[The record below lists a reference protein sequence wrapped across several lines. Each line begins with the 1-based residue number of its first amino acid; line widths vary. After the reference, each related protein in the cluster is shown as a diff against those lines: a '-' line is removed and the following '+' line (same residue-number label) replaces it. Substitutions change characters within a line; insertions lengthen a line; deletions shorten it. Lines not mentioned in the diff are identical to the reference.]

1 MYSRNRIKE
10 FAVILEDQEWEG
22 QEELQ
27 FRLGCL
33 TYIEVLIDFWIVCSK
48 KPRCVIF
55 RRWIILLVNLQ
66 NLLLLHG
73 RTIFTEMIYTY
84 HTMPYQK
91 LRTNAI
97 AQPPSQQKDAGKNE
111 GGQAMSH
118 GCCPSPSPPMTNFAG
133 TRTTPDEN
141 GIDALSRLMNSLL
154 KLRPLKAVQAPNNN
168 QVPRLFT
175 RGRVNQFWGKLCSDQ
190 RSLHL

>member
-55 RRWIILLVNLQ
+55 RWWIILLVNLQ
-66 NLLLLHG
+66 NLLLHRG

-118 GCCPSPSPPMTNFAG
+118 GCSPSPSALMTNTAG
-133 TRTTPDEN
+133 TRNTLGDN
-141 GIDALSRLMNSLL
+141 IIDDLSRLTNPLL
-154 KLRPLKAVQAPNNN
+154 KLRQKRRPQIIIKYQDYSREDAWTNFGGNCVAIKD
-168 QVPRLFT
+168 RYIY
-175 RGRVNQFWGKLCSDQ
+175 
-190 RSLHL
+190 